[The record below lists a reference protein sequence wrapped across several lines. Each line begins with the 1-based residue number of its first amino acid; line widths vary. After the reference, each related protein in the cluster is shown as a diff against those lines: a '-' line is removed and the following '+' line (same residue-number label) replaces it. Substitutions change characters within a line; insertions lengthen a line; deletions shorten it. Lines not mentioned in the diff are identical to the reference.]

1 MDSHDLTLLS
11 IGTPMI
17 LMGDEMLEIAMAR
30 SCGYSG
36 LALARYLDKQH
47 QEHP

>member
-1 MDSHDLTLLS
+1 
-11 IGTPMI
+11 
-17 LMGDEMLEIAMAR
+17 MGDEMLEIAMAR